1 MQERKVIQI
10 FIKLFGNPPKVWV
23 LFNRDPTEV
32 NEDWD
37 FVGIYATKKAL
48 LHKKKDMKKKL
59 FWREDCFQ
67 IREEEIRFEGV
78 GCK

>member
-1 MQERKVIQI
+1 MVSSRTMET

-32 NEDWD
+32 DEDWD

-48 LHKKKDMKKKL
+48 LRKKKDMKKKL
-59 FWREDCFQ
+59 FWREDCFMYD
-67 IREEEIRFEGV
+67 EYEINF
-78 GCK
+78 